1 MSLMIRALY
10 SAALFEIDEASVK
23 EYGIIASS
31 ALREEEIGEKK
42 IGKRES
48 TMEGRDVRKDK
59 EERQSGRKR

>member
-1 MSLMIRALY
+1 MIRALY

-31 ALREEEIGEKK
+31 ALREEEIGEK